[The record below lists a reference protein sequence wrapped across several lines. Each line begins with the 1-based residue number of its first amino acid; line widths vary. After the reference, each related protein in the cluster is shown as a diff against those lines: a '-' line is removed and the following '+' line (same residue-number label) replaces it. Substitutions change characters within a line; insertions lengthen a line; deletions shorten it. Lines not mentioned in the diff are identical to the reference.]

1 MSNWEMYNFDTR
13 VRDILIRS
21 EYKKEPEH
29 HLGKPFLSPYQMA
42 NQFDKA
48 YHSDVIAMG
57 YVVGGRGVNTKT
69 SLAQY
74 IGLELSRRIKN
85 NTITDIE
92 GRFFSNVDLE
102 EIRFNNNGNKIISS
116 STGSNADLSMFRM
129 KKPDI
134 LQ

>member
-1 MSNWEMYNFDTR
+1 MSNWEKYNFDTR
-13 VRDILIRS
+13 VRDILKRS
-21 EYKKEPEH
+21 VYKKEPGH
-29 HLGKPFLSPYQMA
+29 HLGKPSLSPYQIA
-42 NQFDKA
+42 IQFNKA
-48 YHSDVIAMG
+48 YPSDVIAMG

-74 IGLELSRRIKN
+74 IGLELSKRLKN

-92 GRFFSNVDLE
+92 GGFFSNVDLE
-102 EIRFNNNGNKIISS
+102 EIRFDNNGNKIISS
-116 STGSNADLSMFRM
+116 STGGNADLSMFRM